1 MWGYIIWGIILFI
14 IIGMLVRLRS
24 LFSIYVCPKCQT
36 EFTLTPISEFL
47 YPQVMY
53 KKIVRCPSC
62 KKIVSAA
69 IIRNQDSIE
78 QLEKAQQ
85 AKLKQKSRSNGTQVK
100 KKVLKENKK

>member
-1 MWGYIIWGIILFI
+1 MWGYIIWGILLFI

-36 EFTLTPISEFL
+36 EFTLTPIREFL

-53 KKIVRCPSC
+53 KKLVRCPNC
-62 KKIVSAA
+62 KKIISAA
-69 IIRNQDSIE
+69 IIRNQESIE

-85 AKLKQKSRSNGTQVK
+85 SKSKLKSRSNGPQLK
-100 KKVLKENKK
+100 KRKS